1 MSQPTNI
8 IKKNVS
14 FILDLKWSLYFLTN
28 IFYIKPDSCAIRF
41 PEDAVANQEHLILC
55 QHNPT
60 KGEKTIKLKI
70 LKETTTIKLTGS

>member
-1 MSQPTNI
+1 MSQPTSI
-8 IKKNVS
+8 IKKMSNLFLIQS
-14 FILDLKWSLYFLTN
+14 NHSIFLTN
-28 IFYIKPDSCAIRF
+28 IFYIKPDNCAIRF
-41 PEDAVANQEHLILC
+41 PDDAVANQEHLILC